1 MTHPIIRFDHATF
14 GFPGIVALE
23 DISLT
28 IPESEFV
35 GVIGPNGSGKTTLCR
50 AVLGLMAPLSGTLRV
65 LDCACEELRCHHRA
79 LIGYLPQKGMIDRNF
94 PVTVLEAAMMGRY
107 GALGLFR
114 RPSQKDRDIAR
125 QALAQ
130 VGMDHHRDSALGA
143 LSGGQQQRVAIARAL
158 VNEPAILLADEPTG
172 ALDSK
177 TGVEIMDLFQRL
189 HRDQGQT
196 VILVTHDAYVAR
208 HTTRII
214 KLSDGKIVSDEVNHH
229 PIKAGAPRP
238 EEVI

>member
-14 GFPGIVALE
+14 GFPGTIALE

-50 AVLGLMAPLSGTLRV
+50 AVLGAHGSIERDPPSPRLCLRGAPLPSPRPYRLSS
-65 LDCACEELRCHHRA
+65 A
-79 LIGYLPQKGMIDRNF
+79 KGMLDRNF
-94 PVTVLEAAMMGRY
+94 PVTVLEAVMMGRY

-114 RPSQKDRDIAR
+114 RPLRRDRDIAR

-143 LSGGQQQRVAIARAL
+143 LSGGQQQRVFIARAL
-158 VNEPAILLADEPTG
+158 AQQPAFCFWMSPPPAWT
-172 ALDSK
+172 
-177 TGVEIMDLFQRL
+177 
-189 HRDQGQT
+189 
-196 VILVTHDAYVAR
+196 
-208 HTTRII
+208 
-214 KLSDGKIVSDEVNHH
+214 
-229 PIKAGAPRP
+229 
-238 EEVI
+238 

>member
-94 PVTVLEAAMMGRY
+94 P
-107 GALGLFR
+107 
-114 RPSQKDRDIAR
+114 
-125 QALAQ
+125 
-130 VGMDHHRDSALGA
+130 
-143 LSGGQQQRVAIARAL
+143 
-158 VNEPAILLADEPTG
+158 
-172 ALDSK
+172 
-177 TGVEIMDLFQRL
+177 
-189 HRDQGQT
+189 
-196 VILVTHDAYVAR
+196 
-208 HTTRII
+208 
-214 KLSDGKIVSDEVNHH
+214 
-229 PIKAGAPRP
+229 
-238 EEVI
+238 